1 MFHKPFSQTLLVTAA
16 LAIGS
21 LVGCQ
26 SYERK
31 SLDEAAASAAWVAR
45 SPSDESVRQFADRL
59 ALVEGT
65 VAPVFDPTD
74 GLSLSEAEPVALVF
88 NRNLRLARLEANVT
102 RASFDFAGL
111 WQDPVVGVDL
121 ERIISGVAN
130 PWVVAGTVGL
140 TIPISGRLEA
150 EKAVAGAEYT
160 DVLTALVAKEWTT
173 RSALREM
180 WLDWSAQTIRA
191 ELAEEIVVRLR
202 DVTKLAKQQ
211 HEAGSLSRIDARVF
225 AVEFASREADV
236 TIAVARA
243 AELELQLRDILGL
256 APEAPVQLVPSAIFK
271 PRDIA
276 PADLR
281 AAMAEGNAELA
292 AVRSAYEVAEES
304 LQLEIKKQYPDLAI
318 GSGYLSDVNGS
329 GVLVGL
335 SLPVPLWN
343 RNQQGVAE
351 ATANRE
357 VARARFETTFEHLA
371 SRLAIALTRYQAGQ
385 AVRAALEHRVV
396 PLADEQDAEVRRV
409 AAMGRVDPFLILTA
423 IQAQHAAKVRLTD
436 ATAVES
442 IGAVRLDEL
451 LGPLML
457 LQNNILPDTILP
469 IPKPDHPPEGGRP

>member
-16 LAIGS
+16 LAISS
-21 LVGCQ
+21 LAGCQ

-31 SLDEAAASAAWVAR
+31 HLDEAAASAAWIAR
-45 SPSDESVRQFADRL
+45 SPSDESVRQFAERL
-59 ALVEGT
+59 AFVDGT
-65 VAPVFDPTD
+65 VAPVFDPSD
-74 GLSLSEAEPVALVF
+74 GLTLSEAEPVALVF

-111 WQDPVVGVDL
+111 WQDPVAGFDL
-121 ERIISGVAN
+121 ESIVGGVVN
-130 PWVVAGTVGL
+130 PWVVAGTVGITL
-140 TIPISGRLEA
+140 PISGRLEA
-150 EKAVAGAEYT
+150 EKAVAGAEYA
-160 DVLTALVAKEWTT
+160 DALTALVAKEWAT

-191 ELAEEIVVRLR
+191 ALAEEMVIRLR
-202 DVTKLAKQQ
+202 DVTKLAKWQE
-211 HEAGSLSRIDARVF
+211 EAGSLSRIEARVF
-225 AVEFASREADV
+225 AVELAGREADV

-243 AELELQLRDILGL
+243 TELELHLRDILGL
-256 APEAPVQLVPSAIFK
+256 APEAPVQLIPLAIFK

-281 AAMAEGNAELA
+281 AEMTEGNAELA

-318 GSGYLSDVNGS
+318 GSGYLNDNGS

-457 LQNNILPDTILP
+457 LQDTILPDAILP
-469 IPKPDHPPEGGRP
+469 IPKPDHPPEGNKL